1 MNSITFKLEKVSR
14 ALTDK
19 RLYRASVQ
27 ANGIVGRDELAE
39 RMAARTKQDANLW
52 KYFLD
57 TLADEIDGQLLEGNR
72 IKLGRLLM
80 GFSIRGTFANEDDPF
95 DPEKHR
101 LVTTLRLLDPL
112 KGAIAEAVPENITSG
127 LSCSI
132 ASAMDAVT
140 KKVSEVTGTN
150 HLMLQGRK
158 LGISP
163 DNPDEGVWLVDPKTD
178 EIVATATVERSDS
191 QTIDCVFAEPP
202 PSGRYTLVVSCR
214 NGARESLAPAVA
226 RVKDFSVKAA
236 SDGRGPESS

>member
-1 MNSITFKLEKVSR
+1 MNNMTFKLEKVSS

-27 ANGIVGRDELAE
+27 ANGIVGHDELSKRLAE
-39 RMAARTKQDANLW
+39 RTKQDANLW

-57 TLADEIDGQLLEGNR
+57 ILADEVDRQLLEGNR
-72 IKLGRLLM
+72 VKLGRLLM

-101 LVTTLRLLDPL
+101 LVTTLRMLDPL
-112 KGAIAEAVPENITSG
+112 KSAIAEAVPENVTSG

-132 ASAMDAVT
+132 ASAMDAIT
-140 KKVSEVTGTN
+140 KETSEITGTN
-150 HLMLQGRK
+150 RLLIEGRK

-178 EIVATATVERSDS
+178 KIVATAMVERSDS
-191 QTIDCVFAEPP
+191 QTIDCVFTEPP
-202 PSGRYTLVVSCR
+202 PPGRYTLVVACR
-214 NGARESLAPAVA
+214 NGARESLAPAIA
-226 RVKDFSVKAA
+226 RIKDFTVKTT
-236 SDGRGPESS
+236 

>member
-1 MNSITFKLEKVSR
+1 MWYNTPQMNNITFKLEKVSH
-14 ALTDK
+14 ALTSK

-27 ANGIVGRDELAE
+27 ANGMVGHDELAE
-39 RMAARTKQDANLW
+39 RLAERTRQDANLW

-101 LVTTLRLLDPL
+101 LVTTLRMLDPL
-112 KGAIAEAVPENITSG
+112 KSAIAEGIPENITSG

-140 KKVSEVTGTN
+140 KRLSEITGTN
-150 HLMLQGRK
+150 RLLIQGRK

-178 EIVATATVERSDS
+178 RIVATAMVERSDS
-191 QTIDCVFAEPP
+191 QTIDCVFLESPP
-202 PSGRYTLVVSCR
+202 PGRYTLVAACR
-214 NGARESLAPAVA
+214 NGARESLAPAIA
-226 RVKDFSVKAA
+226 RIRDFTVKAT
-236 SDGRGPESS
+236 

>member
-1 MNSITFKLEKVSR
+1 MNNITFKLEKVSS
-14 ALTDK
+14 ALTSK

-27 ANGIVGRDELAE
+27 ANGIVGHDELAE
-39 RMAARTKQDANLW
+39 RLAERTKQDANLW
-52 KYFLD
+52 KYFLS
-57 TLADEIDGQLLEGNR
+57 TLADEIDGQLLDGNR

-95 DPEKHR
+95 DPAKHR

-112 KGAIAEAVPENITSG
+112 KSAIADAVPENVTSG

-132 ASAMDAVT
+132 ASTMDAVT
-140 KKVSEVTGTN
+140 KGVSEVTGSN
-150 HLMLQGRK
+150 RLMLQGRK

-178 EIVATATVERSDS
+178 AIAATATVERSDS

-202 PSGRYTLVVSCR
+202 PPGRYTLVVACR
-214 NGARESLAPAVA
+214 NGARESLAPAIA
-226 RVKDFSVKAA
+226 RIKDFTVKAT
-236 SDGRGPESS
+236 

>member
-1 MNSITFKLEKVSR
+1 MNNITFKLDKVSS

-27 ANGIVGRDELAE
+27 ANGIVGHDELAARLAE
-39 RMAARTKQDANLW
+39 RTKQDANLW
-52 KYFLD
+52 KYFLN

-80 GFSIRGTFANEDDPF
+80 GFSIRGTFENEDDPF
-95 DPEKHR
+95 DPVKHR

-112 KGAIAEAVPENITSG
+112 KSAIAEAVPENVTSG
-127 LSCSI
+127 ISCSI
-132 ASAMDAVT
+132 TSAMDAVT
-140 KKVSEVTGTN
+140 KETSAITGTN
-150 HLMLQGRK
+150 RLMLQGRR

-178 EIVATATVERSDS
+178 EIAATATVERSDS

-202 PSGRYTLVVSCR
+202 PPGRYTLVVACR

-226 RVKDFSVKAA
+226 RVKDFTVKAT
-236 SDGRGPESS
+236 

>member
-1 MNSITFKLEKVSR
+1 MNNITFKLKKVSS
-14 ALTDK
+14 ALTSK

-27 ANGIVGRDELAE
+27 ANGIVGHDELAE
-39 RMAARTKQDANLW
+39 RLAERTKQDANLW
-52 KYFLD
+52 KYFLN

-101 LVTTLRLLDPL
+101 LVTTLRMLAPL
-112 KGAIAEAVPENITSG
+112 KSAIVEAVPENITGG

-132 ASAMDAVT
+132 GSAMDAVT
-140 KKVSEVTGTN
+140 KKLSEITGTN
-150 HLMLQGRK
+150 RLLIQGRK

-178 EIVATATVERSDS
+178 KIVATSTVERSDS
-191 QTIDCVFAEPP
+191 QTIDCVFTEPP
-202 PSGRYTLVVSCR
+202 PPGRYTLVVSCR

-226 RVKDFSVKAA
+226 RVKDFTVKAT
-236 SDGRGPESS
+236 